1 MENNII
7 LIEPIYFT
15 KYDNFVLIDGK
26 ISNYEYYLKNC
37 NSDTLPIVFNNGN
50 NLNMCIFNKETIEFL
65 NKKYKEIEENYA
77 IKENLNKKQKY
88 MIIDYLEKNK
98 IKKFKKLCIISNNSF
113 LNSNKIFLDF
123 EPYFI
128 AKDLDTREYSENLN
142 FLIDLIKNY
151 NIEHIDFI
159 IANINN
165 EWNKYLDIIQNE
177 TKITIGISNGNNV
190 NIKYDEDWLIENT
203 SEKITNTYFAI
214 EIEKEFYTLETTNI
228 IGISGQTAYIRQNEN
243 NIQYKIGNIS
253 ENWIDIVFPCKITNN
268 QIEPKNFFTVELLTN
283 INLTNY
289 TDYFIFSTDNIILDG
304 KNNNVI
310 IKSVANYC
318 GLVNNGSVINSG
330 FSNTKITNVKL
341 TTIDKS
347 TLEKYNGWI
356 AQSYYSNN
364 ACNNT
369 IENCSSN
376 GLIDEGCGGIIGSF
390 GSFNSGNCSIINCYS
405 LGAIFGEYSGGI
417 TGAKTATKSGN
428 CLIKDCYSSGTISG
442 NASGGIASTMTGA
455 ESGNVIIENC
465 YSTGSISGIFSSGI
479 SSIMSGS
486 FSGSCIIIN
495 CYSLGTIS
503 GSNSAGI
510 AGLYGGCNSGSC
522 IIKKCSSFGSISGD
536 FSGGIVAN
544 GGSDAGSMIITNCF
558 SNGVISGYYS
568 CGIAGNGNG
577 SNYSSCII
585 TNCYSSGSICG
596 YLSSGIAGYNSG
608 TSSGSCIIK
617 NCYSSGKVC
626 TNNGGITIST
636 DCTILDCYVSNGKWT
651 DSKANENLDPETVPL
666 SKDGILNPLGSVWA
680 KNDDFT
686 TPYLFSNFGSQPYL
700 IPNATI
706 NKGESTS
713 PAIYQYNYIYK
724 IIAIS
729 NNVPNNYQFI
739 EINSTTGSIK
749 CKLTSISGTY
759 KLQILAMC
767 NTGNY
772 STTTF
777 ILTIT

>member
-1 MENNII
+1 MEDNII

-26 ISNYEYYLKNC
+26 ISNYDYYLNNC
-37 NSDTLPIVFNNGN
+37 NSNTLPIVFNYGN
-50 NLNMCIFNKETIEFL
+50 RSNMCIFNKETIEFL
-65 NKKYKEIEENYA
+65 NNKYKEIEECYT
-77 IKENLNKKQKY
+77 IKENLKKKQKN
-88 MIIDYLEKNK
+88 MIIDYLEKNQ
-98 IKKFKKLCIISNNSF
+98 INKFKKLCIISNNSF
-113 LNSNKIFLDF
+113 LNSNKNFLDF

-128 AKDLDTREYSENLN
+128 AKDLDAREYSENLK
-142 FLIDLIKNY
+142 FLIDFIKNY
-151 NIEHIDFI
+151 NIEHIDFYI
-159 IANINN
+159 PNINN

-177 TKITIGISNGNNV
+177 TKITIGISDGNNI
-190 NIKYDEDWLIENT
+190 NIKYDGDWLIDNT
-203 SEKITNTYFAI
+203 SEKIINPYFSL
-214 EIEKEFYTLETTNI
+214 EIEKHLYTLKTTNI
-228 IGISGQTAYIRQNEN
+228 IGISGKTAYIRQNEN

-253 ENWIDIVFPCKITNN
+253 ENWIDIVFPCTITNN
-268 QIEPKNFFTVELLTN
+268 QIEPTDFFTVELLTN

-289 TDYFIFSTDNIILDG
+289 ADYFIFSTDNIILDG

-310 IKSVANYC
+310 TSVSNYC
-318 GLVNNGSVINSG
+318 GLVNNGSIITSG
-330 FSNTKITNVKL
+330 FSNTKIRNVKL
-341 TTIDKS
+341 TTTDKS

-390 GSFNSGNCSIINCYS
+390 ASFNSGSCSIINCYS
-405 LGAIFGEYSGGI
+405 SGAIFGECSGGI
-417 TGAKTATKSGN
+417 SGAKTASKSGN

-465 YSTGSISGIFSSGI
+465 YSIGSICGIFSSGI
-479 SSIMSGS
+479 SSVMSGS

-495 CYSLGTIS
+495 CYSVGSIS
-503 GSNSAGI
+503 GANSGGI
-510 AGLYGGCNSGSC
+510 AGLYVGCNSGSC
-522 IIKKCSSFGSISGD
+522 IIKNCSSLGSISGN

-544 GGSDAGSMIITNCF
+544 GGSDAGSIIITNCF
-558 SNGVISGYYS
+558 SNGVMSGNYS

-577 SNYSSCII
+577 SNSSSCII

-636 DCTILDCYVSNGKWT
+636 DCTILDCYVSDGKWT
-651 DSKANENLDPETVPL
+651 YSQANENLDPETVPL

-680 KNDDFT
+680 KIDNFP
-686 TPYLFSNFGSQPYL
+686 TPYLFSNFGSQVYS

-706 NKGESTS
+706 NKGESTP
-713 PAIYQYNYIYK
+713 PAIDQYYYIYK
-724 IIAIS
+724 IIAILDNVSS
-729 NNVPNNYQFI
+729 NYPFI
-739 EINSTTGSIK
+739 LIDSTTGSIK
-749 CKLTSISGTY
+749 CELSSESGTY

-767 NTGNY
+767 INGNY